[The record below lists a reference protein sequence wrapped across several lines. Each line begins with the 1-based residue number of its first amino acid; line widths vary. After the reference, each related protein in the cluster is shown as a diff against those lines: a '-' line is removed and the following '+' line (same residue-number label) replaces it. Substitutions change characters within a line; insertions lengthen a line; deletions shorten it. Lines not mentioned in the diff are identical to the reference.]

1 MIKRNRHI
9 AKYYFVK
16 HSIRQIQVEKSA
28 EWPKLMGMN
37 FRRDINVSDR
47 RGAFAALVAA
57 GMLWGLT
64 VPLSKLALEWL
75 DAGWLTV
82 LRFGLAAPLLL
93 LATRPAHLR
102 AALTPRVALAGA
114 IGFGLVIVLQNAGI
128 ARTNVSHASLI
139 VGAVPVLVALIAV
152 ALRRG
157 TGAPLGWAGHV
168 LALAGVGLVAG
179 AGGAGSSLAGDAI
192 VLGSV
197 ILSATFIVAQPSLL
211 RGRDPVAV
219 TAVQLA
225 AGALAALPYA
235 VVAEG
240 VPPAPVAEAPV
251 LAAIGLAVAGT
262 LLAFSLFAYG
272 QSRVPADVAGAFVNL
287 EPLVGSVAAAV
298 AFHEPFGAIQLAGAA
313 AILAGL
319 ALGSLRRP
327 RKPPDGLP
335 SPRGRVHDH
344 GRGQRDSRLV
354 LGRGSVRRRRGG
366 HRPRTPAGR

>member
-1 MIKRNRHI
+1 MT
-9 AKYYFVK
+9 
-16 HSIRQIQVEKSA
+16 
-28 EWPKLMGMN
+28 
-37 FRRDINVSDR
+37 FRRMNNRLAAAGDDRRSMAPARSSDDR
-47 RGAFAALVAA
+47 RGAFVALVAA
-57 GMLWGLT
+57 GVLWGLT

-93 LATRPAHLR
+93 LATRRAHLR
-102 AALTPRVALAGA
+102 AALAPRVVVAGA

-139 VGAVPVLVALIAV
+139 VGAVPVLVALIAF

-157 TGAPLGWAGHV
+157 TAGPLGWAGHV

-197 ILSATFIVAQPSLL
+197 VLSAAFIVAQPGLL

-235 VVAEG
+235 ALAEG
-240 VPPAPVAEAPV
+240 MPPAPGAEGPV
-251 LAAIGLAVAGT
+251 LAAIGLAIAGT

-272 QSRVPADVAGAFVNL
+272 QARVPADVAGSFVNL
-287 EPLVGSVAAAV
+287 EPLVGSLAAAV
-298 AFHEPFGAIQLAGAA
+298 AFHEPFGGVQLAGAA

-327 RKPPDGLP
+327 RDGLP
-335 SPRGRVHDH
+335 SARERVHDH
-344 GRGQRDSRLV
+344 GRRQRDARLV
-354 LGRGSVRRRRGG
+354 LGRGRVRRRAGG
-366 HRPRTPAGR
+366 DHPRATARR

>member
-1 MIKRNRHI
+1 M
-9 AKYYFVK
+9 
-16 HSIRQIQVEKSA
+16 S
-28 EWPKLMGMN
+28 MTT
-37 FRRDINVSDR
+37 RRDINRLTAPGDDRRSVAAARSAVAPANDR
-47 RGAFAALVAA
+47 RGAFVALVAA
-57 GMLWGLT
+57 GVLWGLT

-93 LATRPAHLR
+93 LATRRTQLR
-102 AALTPRVALAGA
+102 RALTPRIVAAGA

-157 TGAPLGWAGHV
+157 TAGPLAWAGYV

-179 AGGAGSSLAGDAI
+179 AGGAGSSLTGDAV
-192 VLGSV
+192 VLASV
-197 ILSATFIVAQPSLL
+197 VISAGFIVAQPGLL

-240 VPPAPVAEAPV
+240 MPPAPGAEGPV
-251 LAAIGLAVAGT
+251 LAAVGLAIAGT

-272 QSRVPADVAGAFVNL
+272 QARVPADVAGAFVNL
-287 EPLVGSVAAAV
+287 EPLVGALAAAV
-298 AFHEPFGAIQLAGAA
+298 AFHEPFGGVQLAGAA
-313 AILAGL
+313 AIVAGL
-319 ALGSLRRP
+319 ALGSLRLP
-327 RKPPDGLP
+327 RRR
-335 SPRGRVHDH
+335 SPADERSEPHEPGRAIGHRAAH
-344 GRGQRDSRLV
+344 
-354 LGRGSVRRRRGG
+354 VRRHASRARLRGNV
-366 HRPRTPAGR
+366 PAKR